1 MIQKP
6 RERAPRGYGGDPVN
20 LVKPG
25 QAEMLFIAY
34 FNWLQMD
41 YIGLRYCRVKI
52 ASFDTHCELVGRD
65 APIERQHGEIDPL
78 NE

>member
-34 FNWLQMD
+34 F
-41 YIGLRYCRVKI
+41 IGFKWTTSASGI
-52 ASFDTHCELVGRD
+52 AASK
-65 APIERQHGEIDPL
+65 
-78 NE
+78 